1 MAKKIIKKGKN
12 KFSNKNHQNTKSQ
25 NKLKTGGADKSEQE
39 NTSNL
44 IQESVK
50 DHFFTFNLKID
61 LFTIL
66 YSTLVFKWIQTDRVI
81 NNFFN
86 LYEFST

>member
-12 KFSNKNHQNTKSQ
+12 KFSNKNHHNPKSQ
-25 NKLKTGGADKSEQE
+25 NKLKTGGDKSAQE
-39 NTSNL
+39 NSSNL
-44 IQESVK
+44 MQESVK
-50 DHFFTFNLKID
+50 DHYFTFNLKID

-81 NNFFN
+81 KKIT
-86 LYEFST
+86 LI

>member
-12 KFSNKNHQNTKSQ
+12 KPNNKNHQNPKSQ
-25 NKLKTGGADKSEQE
+25 NKLQAGGADKADKE

-50 DHFFTFNLKID
+50 DHFFTFQLKID
-61 LFTIL
+61 LFTVL
-66 YSTLVFKWIQTDRVI
+66 YSTLVFKWIQTDRVRK
-81 NNFFN
+81 N
-86 LYEFST
+86 YEKLIFKI